1 MCSIKQSMILPQQN
15 AWIFPFQVSL
25 FLLGPVLDVTG
36 QKTNRC
42 FKNSTVL
49 SELWRQ
55 SSWGHD
61 VLHYFL
67 LNTVINQAWLDNKT
81 FTVILNHFNRS
92 FLQNHFNRHYIP
104 TQQPGL
110 RPTRWALHGKGASTT
125 GEARSA
131 PDRAA
136 DDSSI
141 RRSNCSVQTGNTSAV
156 SAYPF
161 SPHYCFPTKYILLNE
176 RKPAFNLFCC
186 FQGQCLAVTPAKKA
200 NV

>member
-15 AWIFPFQVSL
+15 AWIFSFQVSL

-61 VLHYFL
+61 VLRYFL
-67 LNTVINQAWLDNKT
+67 LNKVINQAWLDNKT
-81 FTVILNHFNRS
+81 FTVILKHFNRS

-125 GEARSA
+125 GEACSA
-131 PDRAA
+131 PTEQPTTPRYGALIVPYRQAIPLLSLLILSHLITDF
-136 DDSSI
+136 
-141 RRSNCSVQTGNTSAV
+141 QLNTF
-156 SAYPF
+156 Y
-161 SPHYCFPTKYILLNE
+161 
-176 RKPAFNLFCC
+176 
-186 FQGQCLAVTPAKKA
+186 
-200 NV
+200 